1 MKEIREKMKIDKE
14 LVKRI
19 QEYVKGLENGK

>member
-1 MKEIREKMKIDKE
+1 MKEIREKMKTDKD

-19 QEYVKGLENGK
+19 ENYVKGLENGN

>member
-1 MKEIREKMKIDKE
+1 MKEIREQMKTDKD

-19 QEYVKGLENGK
+19 SEYVKGLEDDK